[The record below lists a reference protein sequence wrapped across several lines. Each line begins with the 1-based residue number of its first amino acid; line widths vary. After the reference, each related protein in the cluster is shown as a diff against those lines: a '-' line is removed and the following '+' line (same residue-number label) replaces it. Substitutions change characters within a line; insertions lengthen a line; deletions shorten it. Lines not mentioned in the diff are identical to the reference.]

1 MTHYKV
7 FYRYIHRLRVHICV
21 EKYRYLNELLP
32 INRRYD
38 CISIPK
44 ISNSKEKLKRSGKKR
59 KMEININ
66 HFVYVVKMSKI
77 GEFLVH
83 KSINLLR

>member
-7 FYRYIHRLRVHICV
+7 FYRYIHRLMLHICV

-44 ISNSKEKLKRSGKKR
+44 ISNSKEKLKRSGKKEKWKYQSLCLCCKNVKNWR
-59 KMEININ
+59 IFSSQIN
-66 HFVYVVKMSKI
+66 
-77 GEFLVH
+77 
-83 KSINLLR
+83 

>member
-7 FYRYIHRLRVHICV
+7 FYRYIHRLMLHICV

-44 ISNSKEKLKRSGKKR
+44 ISNSKEKLKRSGKKE
-59 KMEININ
+59 KNGNIN

>member
-7 FYRYIHRLRVHICV
+7 VYRYIHRLRVHICV

-38 CISIPK
+38 GISIPK
-44 ISNSKEKLKRSGKKR
+44 ISTCNSKEKGLVKKR
-59 KMEININ
+59 KMEISITLFMKNCKNVKNWRIFSSQIN
-66 HFVYVVKMSKI
+66 
-77 GEFLVH
+77 
-83 KSINLLR
+83 